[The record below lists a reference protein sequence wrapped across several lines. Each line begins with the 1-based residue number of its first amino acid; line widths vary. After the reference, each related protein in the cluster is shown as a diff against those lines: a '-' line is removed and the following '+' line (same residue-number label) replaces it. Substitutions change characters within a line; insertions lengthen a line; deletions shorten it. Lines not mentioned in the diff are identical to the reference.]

1 MDGASKFVRG
11 DVIAGL
17 LITVINIVGGL
28 IIGTAQNGLSIADA
42 ASQYTLLTVG
52 DGLVSQIPALLIST
66 ASGIIVSRV
75 ASEGNLSNDL
85 SEQLL
90 GNPKT
95 VTIASFF
102 IFLVGSALTK

>member
-17 LITVINIVGGL
+17 LITVINIVGGF
-28 IIGTAQNGLSIADA
+28 IGTAQNSLSIADA
-42 ASQYTLLTVG
+42 ASQYTLLTIG

-90 GNPKT
+90 GNQRRLQLL
-95 VTIASFF
+95 AL
-102 IFLVGSALTK
+102 FLLLV